1 MLASAPAP
9 TGSRNDWSIPPIAS
23 AAIVCELVR
32 DAERRHATW
41 RILQQ
46 EVLGDELFRLARL
59 ERGREEQRALQQRQE
74 VRVGLRRD
82 LVTHPEIGR
91 ASCRERGE
99 VSVVAGAVK

>member
-32 DAERRHATW
+32 DAERRHASW

-46 EVLGDELFRLARL
+46 EVLGDELSRLARL
-59 ERGREEQRALQQRQE
+59 ERGREAQRALQPPPE
-74 VRVGLRRD
+74 VRFGPRREP
-82 LVTHPEIGR
+82 VTHT
-91 ASCRERGE
+91 
-99 VSVVAGAVK
+99 GAVLSARATLRSHVL